1 MIIKRIYTRIFK
13 IILIVFSIL
22 AVLAGVFFF
31 IVALHEPVI
40 KDPVYYN
47 SLKRDSINN
56 GWVCGKNWIHK
67 NDVGLYEMYLEGN
80 PYERGYINGLLSQE
94 LVKRQE
100 DFFVNRLNQMLPS
113 SVYQYF
119 LKMFVLWFNKD
130 LDESIPEEYKEEI
143 FGVSQFAS
151 DRYSYIGRPY
161 QRLLNYHGAHDIGH
175 AMQNMNLVACSS
187 FGLWNEYTSDS
198 SLLIGRNFDFYAG
211 DEFAQE
217 KIVLFMKPNKGYNFM
232 MVTWG
237 GMTGVVSGMNDRGI
251 TVTLNAAASDI
262 PSGSA
267 TPVSIISRDILQY
280 SKNIQEA
287 FTIASRYKS
296 FVSESFLIGSANDH
310 KVVII
315 EKTPDTTVL
324 YTSADRSKIL
334 CTNHFQSNV
343 FAKDPINVKNMNES
357 ATVHRFKR
365 LEQLLS
371 EQKQWNETDAA
382 TVLRNRFGM
391 DNSDIG
397 MSNENTLNQLVAHHS
412 IIFEPEKK
420 IVWVSSNPYQLG
432 AFVAYDLN
440 KIFSGKY
447 NLKGLNKVYESNL
460 TISPDSFL
468 FSDEYK
474 DYVLYKQIVS
484 RLTRSNFQT
493 TLSEAEIA
501 SFLHSNPEYFDTYLL
516 VANYY
521 IQHKEYQK
529 ALVLLKKAQSKVI
542 PRKVD
547 TDRIAN
553 LIQTC
558 MKHI

>member
-1 MIIKRIYTRIFK
+1 
-13 IILIVFSIL
+13 
-22 AVLAGVFFF
+22 
-31 IVALHEPVI
+31 
-40 KDPVYYN
+40 
-47 SLKRDSINN
+47 
-56 GWVCGKNWIHK
+56 
-67 NDVGLYEMYLEGN
+67 
-80 PYERGYINGLLSQE
+80 
-94 LVKRQE
+94 
-100 DFFVNRLNQMLPS
+100 
-113 SVYQYF
+113 
-119 LKMFVLWFNKD
+119 
-130 LDESIPEEYKEEI
+130 
-143 FGVSQFAS
+143 
-151 DRYSYIGRPY
+151 
-161 QRLLNYHGAHDIGH
+161 
-175 AMQNMNLVACSS
+175 
-187 FGLWNEYTSDS
+187 LWNEYTSDS